1 MWPSHTERLPMLVIL
16 THNIKY
22 SWKPSTKIFP
32 NPKKSCVQKYLNFG
46 LFMITLTVHNNIAL
60 QDQHLVV
67 PKTSGKCTLSGF
79 QIWFE
84 SVPLTCSRTCQS
96 YSMRVFSDSC
106 QSFVRLSSTNDNVHN
121 NLLLNNSNTFIFH
134 FMFSI
139 CLNTICFPQR
149 LKNQ

>member
-1 MWPSHTERLPMLVIL
+1 MWLSHTERLPMLVIL

-32 NPKKSCVQKYLNFG
+32 NPKKSWVQKYLNFG
-46 LFMITLTVHNNIAL
+46 LFMITLTVHNNTAL

-79 QIWFE
+79 QIWLE
-84 SVPLTCSRTCQS
+84 SVSLTCSRTHQN

-106 QSFVRLSSTNDNVHN
+106 QSFVRPSSTNYNVHN
-121 NLLLNNSNTFIFH
+121 NLPLNNSNTFIFH
-134 FMFSI
+134 FMSNVCVWTQFASH
-139 CLNTICFPQR
+139 NG
-149 LKNQ
+149 